1 MGIVWKDF
9 QMPSKVEV
17 EESTYLPTYGKFIAE
32 PFERGYG
39 VTIGNALRRVL
50 LSSLEGAAITSVR
63 FDGVSHEFSSLPGVL
78 EDIPEIILNIK
89 QLVLKTHVRA
99 PKTLIIDVDK
109 KMEVTAAQIQTD
121 ETVEI
126 VNPDLH
132 IATLTKPTRF
142 RVEMEMGVGR
152 GYVPAE
158 RNRKEGQPIGV
169 IPVDSIFS
177 PVAKVNFTVE
187 NTRVGQMTDYDR
199 LILEIWTRGSMN
211 PKEALLTAAHI
222 LQKHLSIFTVFGELP
237 MGEAEE
243 EEQVA
248 IAPELL
254 EKLKTPVAELE
265 LSVRSAN
272 CLKEAKI
279 KTIADL
285 VQKTESE
292 MLRYRNFGK
301 KSLAEIQNL
310 LKGMGLSLGM
320 KLDQRVLA
328 QIPSEPSL

>member
-1 MGIVWKDF
+1 MGIVGKDF

-17 EESTYLPTYGKFIAE
+17 EESTYTSTYGKFIAE

-50 LSSLEGAAITSVR
+50 LSSLEGAAITSVK
-63 FDGVSHEFSSLPGVL
+63 FDGVLHEFSSIPGVQ
-78 EDIPEIILNIK
+78 EDVPEIILNIK
-89 QLVLKTHVRA
+89 QLVLRSHTRS
-99 PKTLIIDVDK
+99 PKTLTLVAEK
-109 KMEVTAAQIQTD
+109 KGEVTAAQIQTD

-132 IATLTKPTRF
+132 IATLTKPTHF
-142 RVEMEMGVGR
+142 QMELEMGIGR

-158 RNRKEGQPIGV
+158 RNRKESQPIGV
-169 IPVDSIFS
+169 IPVDAIFS
-177 PVAKVNFTVE
+177 PVAKVNFLVE

-199 LILEIWTRGSMN
+199 LILEIWTRGSLN

-222 LQKHLSIFTVFGELP
+222 LQKHLEIFTAFGELP
-237 MGEAEE
+237 IPEGEE
-243 EEQVA
+243 EEPLS
-248 IAPELL
+248 PEVL
-254 EKLKTPVAELE
+254 EKLRTPVADLE

-272 CLKEAKI
+272 CLREAKI

-285 VQKTESE
+285 VQKTEAE
-292 MLRYRNFGK
+292 MLKYRNFGK
-301 KSLAEIQNL
+301 KSLAEVQNL

-320 KLDQRVLA
+320 KLDPRVLE
-328 QIPSEPSL
+328 QISTG